1 MKEERLSEGEKF
13 ATILQSLEQMNL
25 SIPALT
31 LLVREIAGMIA
42 LKSSFKEAIVAKE
55 IEKLKGPR
63 TVDEFLVS
71 LTHAEKKKKNS

>member
-1 MKEERLSEGEKF
+1 MNEKRLSEGEKF
-13 ATILQSLEQMNL
+13 AQVLTLIDSLNL
-25 SIPALT
+25 TIPALT
-31 LLVREIAGMIA
+31 LLVREVAGMIA

-71 LTHAEKKKKNS
+71 LTHSEKKKKK

>member
-1 MKEERLSEGEKF
+1 MKDKHLSEGEKF
-13 ATILQSLEQMNL
+13 ATILQALEELNL

-42 LKSSFKEAIVAKE
+42 LKSSFRDAIVTKE

-63 TVDEFLVS
+63 TVDEFLAS
-71 LTHAEKKKKNS
+71 LTKGKKK

>member
-1 MKEERLSEGEKF
+1 MSGKNLSEGEKF
-13 ATILQSLEQMNL
+13 ATILQALEELNL

-42 LKSSFKEAIVAKE
+42 LKSSFRDAIVTKE

-63 TVDEFLVS
+63 TVDEFLAS
-71 LTHAEKKKKNS
+71 LTKGGKKK

>member
-1 MKEERLSEGEKF
+1 MKDKNLSEGEKF
-13 ATILQSLEQMNL
+13 ATILQTLESLNL

-42 LKSSFKEAIVAKE
+42 LKSSFRDAIVTKE

-63 TVDEFLVS
+63 TVDEFLAS
-71 LTHAEKKKKNS
+71 LTKGGKKK